1 LNDDATLQKIY
12 RLDPLTGQDISRL
25 EQIFWEELGSKEE
38 FDAQTYEKPYQH
50 NVAAFIRSIIGVER
64 EIAFE
69 KYRNLI
75 HGAELTRQQEEYL
88 RMLIRYVC
96 ENGDI
101 ATTVLQ
107 NPPFNTFTTIFRNT
121 PTSLVKYVKYIG
133 QVIAA

>member
-1 LNDDATLQKIY
+1 M
-12 RLDPLTGQDISRL
+12 
-25 EQIFWEELGSKEE
+25 
-38 FDAQTYEKPYQH
+38 
-50 NVAAFIRSIIGVER
+50 AAFIRSIIGVER

-121 PTSLVKYVKYIG
+121 PTSLVREVHWASDCGITAQPPQKNSAPHLRNAKEAHRLLLPKTFFKRFLNGVQRAFKG
-133 QVIAA
+133 RSETLTNAR